1 MRAPVIP
8 FVAKLT
14 LDWTFFGL
22 TSRYR
27 TIKEDQLFDLVYYGK
42 NFSYTEVYNMPT
54 YLRTYFIKKLEK
66 IHKDRETAHE
76 KQMRKTRSQSKSVP
90 KRPNI
95 RMPRRR

>member
-1 MRAPVIP
+1 
-8 FVAKLT
+8 
-14 LDWTFFGL
+14 
-22 TSRYR
+22 
-27 TIKEDQLFDLVYYGK
+27 
-42 NFSYTEVYNMPT
+42 MPT
-54 YLRTYFIKKLEK
+54 YLRTYFIKKIEK